1 MKETNDQK
9 VIDGLSERMNKSHV
23 MLNTY
28 LLSGNTGILIYLF
41 NSIDKIKL
49 TVNKGILFLFV
60 LVVIGNVALTLLQ
73 LYLAHFSYEKEISW
87 WLEISKKES
96 NNSKLGSLYKAINT
110 LSLQSKRTERLQIIA
125 TIVIFIC
132 LIFVFLNLIFN

>member
-73 LYLAHFSYEKEISW
+73 LYLTHFSYEKEISW

-96 NNSKLGSLYKAINT
+96 NNSKLDSLDKAINT